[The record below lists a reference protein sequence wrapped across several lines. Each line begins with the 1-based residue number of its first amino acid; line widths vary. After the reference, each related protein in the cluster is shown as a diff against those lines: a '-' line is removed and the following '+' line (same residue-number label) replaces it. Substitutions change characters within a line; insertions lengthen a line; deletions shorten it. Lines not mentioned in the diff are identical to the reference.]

1 MAGVLLDEGLR
12 DRERLAEGLRDRE
25 RLAKVEGRLEESH
38 RHVATREDV
47 QAVRIE
53 LVGFIQHAQDF
64 SRSAIHGIV

>member
-1 MAGVLLDEGLR
+1 MAGVLLD
-12 DRERLAEGLRDRE
+12 EGLRDRE

-47 QAVRIE
+47 QAVRTE
-53 LVGFIQHAQDF
+53 LVGFIQQAQDF